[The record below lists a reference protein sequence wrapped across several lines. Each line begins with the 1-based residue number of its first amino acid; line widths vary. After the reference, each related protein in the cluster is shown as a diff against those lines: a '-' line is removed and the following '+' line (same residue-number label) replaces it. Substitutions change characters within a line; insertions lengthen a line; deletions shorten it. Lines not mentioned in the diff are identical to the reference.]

1 MCALLNRQ
9 IRLCVFGGERKLLLS
24 DSSIF
29 SDMTHLGRFIITLSK
44 AMEPLSG
51 ERACAG
57 VSAEASIA
65 SMTTHM
71 RISGDDMEQNGTLY
85 CA

>member
-1 MCALLNRQ
+1 MLMYVCTSEQTDLSLH
-9 IRLCVFGGERKLLLS
+9 IWGERKLLLS

-29 SDMTHLGRFIITLSK
+29 SDMTHLGRFIITSSK

-57 VSAEASIA
+57 VSAEAA
-65 SMTTHM
+65 H
-71 RISGDDMEQNGTLY
+71 
-85 CA
+85 A